1 MNDDHKTKA
10 ELIKELEALRQQVA
24 HIEEAGSNSRYAEE
38 VHKESQK
45 RYRALFENSPLGLW
59 EFNPDGTTIYM
70 NQAMCAMLEIESPED
85 LNGKTYH
92 SFFTPQSLE
101 TMAKEQAKRYQ
112 GVASSYEVEIIGKK
126 GGKRKVLLQGTLVSS
141 SEEELKS
148 LIGIFI
154 DITERSLAVENL
166 RKWAYIFEYADW
178 GVGIVGAEGMTLVL
192 MNPAFARMH
201 GYTEEELIGRPI
213 TEVFAPEYRYDVPE
227 QIWMADEKNHYI
239 IESKHI
245 RKDGTVFP
253 VQIDVTV
260 VKDKEGRVQF
270 RAVHVQDITIRKRAE
285 KALIQ
290 SEERYRTILDN
301 TQEGYFEVDLAGNF
315 TFVNDAECNDLGY
328 TREELVG
335 MNYKQYTDE
344 TAAKR
349 LYKLFNRVFR
359 TGEQI
364 RAFDGEFI
372 KKDGTKGFNQVSV
385 SLIRNKEGKPV
396 GFRGL
401 SRDITER
408 KQAEELLLASEARLK
423 AQYQGSPIPTFT
435 WQKKGENFELVDYNN
450 AAKVATKG
458 EALKFLG
465 KTANEMYQ
473 DRLEILQ
480 DIHRCFTKKEI
491 IKKELRSQHFMPCRT
506 IVVTYIFV
514 PPDFIMVHTEDITER
529 KEAEEALKT
538 LSLKDDLTGLYNRR
552 GFFTLAEQS
561 LKTAQ
566 RMGTEMV
573 LIFGD
578 LDNLKGINDT
588 FGHKEGD
595 RALVDTSKILKKTFR
610 ESDIIARIG
619 GDEFVI
625 LAMNSVETTAEKLIN
640 RFEQVLN
647 DYPLQ
652 TKRPYTLSL
661 SLGLAFFDPKNPCSI
676 DVLITQADKIMYE
689 NKQKKGR

>member
-1 MNDDHKTKA
+1 MNDNKKNKA
-10 ELIKELEALRQQVA
+10 QLIKELEALRQQA
-24 HIEEAGSNSRYAEE
+24 THWEEAESKSRYAEE
-38 VHKESQK
+38 APKESQK
-45 RYRALFENSPLGLW
+45 RYKALFENSPLGLW
-59 EFNPDGTTIYM
+59 EINPAGTTSYM
-70 NQAMCAMLEIESPED
+70 NQTMCAMLEIESLED
-85 LNGKTYH
+85 LKGKTYH

-101 TMAKEQAKRYQ
+101 TIAKERAKRYQ
-112 GVASSYEVEIIGKK
+112 GVASSYEVEIIGQK
-126 GGKRKVLLQGTLVSS
+126 GGRRKVLLQGTLVSY
-141 SEEELKS
+141 SEGELKS

-178 GVGIVGAEGMTLVL
+178 GVGIVDTGGKTLVL

-213 TEVFAPEYRYDVPE
+213 TEVFTPEYQDEVPE

-270 RAVHVQDITIRKRAE
+270 RAVHVQDITIRK
-285 KALIQ
+285 
-290 SEERYRTILDN
+290 
-301 TQEGYFEVDLAGNF
+301 
-315 TFVNDAECNDLGY
+315 
-328 TREELVG
+328 
-335 MNYKQYTDE
+335 
-344 TAAKR
+344 
-349 LYKLFNRVFR
+349 
-359 TGEQI
+359 
-364 RAFDGEFI
+364 
-372 KKDGTKGFNQVSV
+372 
-385 SLIRNKEGKPV
+385 
-396 GFRGL
+396 
-401 SRDITER
+401 
-408 KQAEELLLASEARLK
+408 QAEELLLASEARLK

-435 WQKKGENFELVDYNN
+435 WQKKGDNFELVDYNN
-450 AAKVATKG
+450 AAKVVTKG
-458 EALKFLG
+458 EALKFLR

-473 DRLEILQ
+473 DRPEILQ

-491 IKKELRSQHFMPCRT
+491 IKKELRSQHFMPGGT
-506 IVVTYIFV
+506 MVVTYAFV
-514 PPDFIMVHTEDITER
+514 PPDLIMVHTEDITER

-538 LSLKDDLTGLYNRR
+538 LSLKDDLTGLFNRR
-552 GFFTLAEQS
+552 GFFTVAEQG

-566 RMGTEMV
+566 RIGTEMM

-588 FGHKEGD
+588 FGHREGD
-595 RALVDTSKILKKTFR
+595 QALVDTSQILKETFR
-610 ESDIIARIG
+610 ESDIIARMG

-625 LAMNSVETTAEKLIN
+625 LAINSFETSAEKLIN

-647 DYPLQ
+647 DHPLQ

-661 SLGLAFFDPKNPCSI
+661 SLGLACFDPQNPCSI
-676 DVLITQADKIMYE
+676 DVLLAQADKIMYE

>member
-1 MNDDHKTKA
+1 MNDNHKTKA
-10 ELIKELEALRQQVA
+10 ELIKELEALRQQAA
-24 HIEEAGSNSRYAEE
+24 HWEEAESKSRYAEE
-38 VHKESQK
+38 APKESQK
-45 RYRALFENSPLGLW
+45 RYRTLFENSPLGLW
-59 EFNPDGTTIYM
+59 EINPDGTTIYM
-70 NQAMCAMLEIESPED
+70 NKVMYAMLEIESPED
-85 LNGKTYH
+85 LKEKTYH
-92 SFFTPQSLE
+92 SFFTPPSLE
-101 TMAKEQAKRYQ
+101 TMAKEHAKRYQ
-112 GVASSYEVEIIGKK
+112 GVASSYEVEILGKK
-126 GGKRKVLLQGTLVSS
+126 GGRRKVLIQGTLVSS
-141 SEEELKS
+141 SEGELKS

-178 GVGIVGAEGMTLVL
+178 GVGIVGAEGKTLVL

-213 TEVFAPEYRYDVPE
+213 TEVFTSEYQDEMPE
-227 QIWMADEKNHYI
+227 QIWMADEKNHHI
-239 IESKHI
+239 IESKDI

-270 RAVHVQDITIRKRAE
+270 RAFHIQDITI
-285 KALIQ
+285 
-290 SEERYRTILDN
+290 
-301 TQEGYFEVDLAGNF
+301 
-315 TFVNDAECNDLGY
+315 
-328 TREELVG
+328 
-335 MNYKQYTDE
+335 
-344 TAAKR
+344 
-349 LYKLFNRVFR
+349 
-359 TGEQI
+359 
-364 RAFDGEFI
+364 
-372 KKDGTKGFNQVSV
+372 
-385 SLIRNKEGKPV
+385 
-396 GFRGL
+396 
-401 SRDITER
+401 R
-408 KQAEELLLASEARLK
+408 KQAEELLLASEMRLK

-435 WQKKGENFELVDYNN
+435 WQKKGENFKLVDYNN
-450 AAKVATKG
+450 AAKVVTKG

-473 DRLEILQ
+473 DRPEILQ

-491 IKKELRSQHFMPCRT
+491 IIKELRSQHFMPDRT
-506 IVVTYIFV
+506 VVVTYAFV
-514 PPDFIMVHTEDITER
+514 PPDLIMVHTEDITER

-538 LSLKDDLTGLYNRR
+538 LSLKDDLTGLFNRR
-552 GFFTLAEQS
+552 GFFTVAEQG

-566 RMGTEMV
+566 RIGTEMM

-595 RALVDTSKILKKTFR
+595 QALVDTSQILKETFR

-625 LAMNSVETTAEKLIN
+625 LAINSFETSAEKLIS

-647 DYPLQ
+647 DHPLQ

-661 SLGLAFFDPKNPCSI
+661 SLGLACFDPQNPCSI
-676 DVLITQADKIMYE
+676 DVLLAQADKIMYE